1 MKDSV
6 TKISVRYGRKL
17 INLCIF
23 VISGDINQW
32 RTEYKARLHML
43 SINGRSEAVNQ
54 NLTNNEKRLLEL
66 TVMKLV
72 RKTIR

>member
-17 INLCIF
+17 INLCIR
-23 VISGDINQW
+23 VIKILTSGTRNIKHVCICYQ
-32 RTEYKARLHML
+32 
-43 SINGRSEAVNQ
+43 INGRSKAANQ